1 MSYWGKYY
9 CHYRVLKV
17 LKTAKSLQS
26 FCGKSFRNVMHSPYK
41 SKTVSQT
48 TLLLIQTFFFSNVF
62 QQQTRRVCD
71 KQTGQA
77 NHNETQNNFFQ
88 PLYFCFILQELIK
101 EKEETVSSPNSMII
115 FYKIC
120 RSALTE
126 KGVGQLQ
133 WTTLLIHL

>member
-1 MSYWGKYY
+1 MLPVEGKVSLQLSLIMSYWGKYY
-9 CHYRVLKV
+9 CHYHVLKV

-48 TLLLIQTFFFSNVF
+48 TLLSIQKFFPNVF

-77 NHNETQNNFFQ
+77 KHNETQNNFFQ
-88 PLYFCFILQELIK
+88 SLYFCFIPQELK
-101 EKEETVSSPNSMII
+101 KKKKLFLVQTAWLFFTRFVD
-115 FYKIC
+115 
-120 RSALTE
+120 L
-126 KGVGQLQ
+126 
-133 WTTLLIHL
+133 HLPKKM